1 MMRITTQML
10 NESMRKAGIPL
21 NRSSLLDYV
30 NNGGGSGSNSLL
42 NELSA
47 KNKQTV
53 NNAYKKNYEKQEKA
67 ADALG
72 NCIGKFTDTGSGS
85 MFEKAKA
92 SGDTSEIRKEVENLV
107 SKYNNLNSAMKE
119 SSGTM
124 DEFYKKRIK
133 ELLNGNKDA
142 LSAIGIS
149 IEGDGSM
156 KLNQDTL
163 KNASVETLE
172 KTLGKDSSFCSDLS
186 FLASAVENNADANL
200 ESVTSSYLPNGST
213 SNSYFNKYDFW
224 G

>member
-1 MMRITTQML
+1 MRITTQML

-53 NNAYKKNYEKQEKA
+53 NNAYKTNYEKQEKA

-72 NCIGKFTDTGSGS
+72 SCIGKFTDTESGS

-92 SGDTSEIRKEVENLV
+92 SGDTSEICKEVENLV
-107 SKYNNLNSAMKE
+107 SKYNNLYSAMKE

-124 DEFYKKRIK
+124 DEFYKQRMK

-142 LSAIGIS
+142 LSAVGIS
-149 IEGDGSM
+149 IESDGSM

-172 KTLGKDSSFCSDLS
+172 KALGKDNSFSSDLS
-186 FLASAVENNADANL
+186 FLASAVENNAGANL
-200 ESVTSSYLPNGST
+200 ESITSSYLPNGSAA
-213 SNSYFNKYDFW
+213 SSYINKYDFW